1 MKKRYFWP
9 AFASFFVVGLGQVIK
24 GEGTKGL
31 LLVLAFY
38 FAIPG
43 LIYLTLMIN
52 AYLFLTTLG
61 AGIICGAVLWFNN
74 LFDAWTHETL
84 G

>member
-9 AFASFFVVGLGQVIK
+9 ALASIFVVGLGQVIK

-31 LLVLAFY
+31 LMVLAFY
-38 FAIPG
+38 FALPG

-61 AGIICGAVLWFNN
+61 IGIICGTVLWLNN
-74 LFDAWTHETL
+74 LFDAWSNETIN
-84 G
+84 

>member
-9 AFASFFVVGLGQVIK
+9 ALASFFVVGLGQVIK
-24 GEGTKGL
+24 GEGNKGL
-31 LLVLAFY
+31 LMILAFY

-52 AYLFLTTLG
+52 AYLFLPTLG
-61 AGIICGAVLWFNN
+61 IGIICGTVLWLNN
-74 LFDAWTHETL
+74 LLDAWSHEAIS
-84 G
+84 